1 MSFLNTHIVTE
12 LDALRTI
19 KLSSFSGTFCLQSY
33 RNISGEILAC
43 LSGSC
48 MELILVH
55 NSYKK

>member
-19 KLSSFSGTFCLQSY
+19 KLSFFSGTFCLQSY
-33 RNISGEILAC
+33 QNISEILAC